1 VTTAVTELPADLQ
14 RLYEQHYLALV
25 RLAAHLVD
33 DLESAEDVVQDVF
46 AGLRK
51 TPADPVRYLQR
62 AVVNRARS
70 TLRRRRVVRT
80 FLARGT
86 RLDDAEPADGDVL
99 RSERRRTLL
108 AAVGRLPQ
116 RQREIVVLRYYEDLG
131 VSEIAAVLGISPGAV
146 SSSLARAL
154 DALHSRLGDDREH

>member
-1 VTTAVTELPADLQ
+1 VTELPAELQ

-46 AGLRK
+46 AGLRT
-51 TPADPVRYLQR
+51 TPADPVRYLRR

-80 FLARGT
+80 FLAGRT
-86 RLDDAEPADGDVL
+86 RLDDAEPADEDLL
-99 RSERRRTLL
+99 RNERRRTLL
-108 AAVGRLPQ
+108 VAVGQLPH

-146 SSSLARAL
+146 SSSLSRAL

>member
-1 VTTAVTELPADLQ
+1 MTGLRAEVQ
-14 RLYEQHYLALV
+14 RLYERHYLPLV

-33 DLESAEDVVQDVF
+33 DLESAEDVVQDVVQDVF
-46 AGLRK
+46 AGLRIA
-51 TPADPVRYLQR
+51 PDDPVRYLQR

-86 RLDDAEPADGDVL
+86 RPDEVEPADGDVL
-99 RSERRRTLL
+99 RNERRRSLL

-116 RQREIVVLRYYEDLG
+116 RQREVVVLRYYEDLG
-131 VSEIAAVLGISPGAV
+131 VSEIAELLHVSPGAV
-146 SSSLARAL
+146 SASLSRAL
-154 DALHSRLGDDREH
+154 DALHTRLGDDREH

>member
-1 VTTAVTELPADLQ
+1 VTELQAELQ
-14 RLYEQHYLALV
+14 RLYERHYLPLV

-46 AGLRK
+46 AGLR
-51 TPADPVRYLQR
+51 TAPRDPARYLQR

-86 RLDDAEPADGDVL
+86 RLEDGEPADGDVL
-99 RSERRRTLL
+99 RAERRRLL
-108 AAVGRLPQ
+108 LGAVDRLPQ
-116 RQREIVVLRYYEDLG
+116 RQREIVVLRFYEELA
-131 VSEIAAVLGISPGAV
+131 VAEIADVLAISPGAV

-154 DALHSRLGDDREH
+154 DTLHARLGDNREH